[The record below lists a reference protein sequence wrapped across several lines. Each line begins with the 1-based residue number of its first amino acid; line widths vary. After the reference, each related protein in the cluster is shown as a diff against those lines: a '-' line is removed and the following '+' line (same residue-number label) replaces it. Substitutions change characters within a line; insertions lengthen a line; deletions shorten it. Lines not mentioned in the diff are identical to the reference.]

1 MPEFIYTGSLD
12 KDPLPEVLHKIY
24 NYKVPGVL
32 TAAHQNV
39 TKQIFI
45 SGGEIIF
52 ASSSLDDDR
61 LGEFLLYSKKIT
73 NEQYFRSVEL
83 MRTRG
88 IRQGTALVGLGV
100 LTSQELYDSVKDQV
114 RAIVWSL
121 FNWNEGQ
128 ITFKVGQYK
137 DDEIIKLNLDTR
149 DAILQGIKAIKEPKR
164 VVRWMGRKED
174 IFEPDE
180 NVVALLPGLPI
191 GREDKQV
198 LRLVDGVRSFLE
210 VLQASAL
217 DSTATAKILYG
228 LYVLGLIRRKAQA
241 PIKITA
247 PSAKP
252 AD

>member
-1 MPEFIYTGSLD
+1 MPEFIYTGSLE
-12 KDPLPEVLHKIY
+12 KDPLPEVLYKIY

-32 TAAHQNV
+32 TAAYENV

-61 LGEFLLYSKKIT
+61 LGEFLLYAGRIT
-73 NEQYFRSVEL
+73 NDQYFRSVEL

-88 IRQGTALVGLGV
+88 IRQGTALVGMGV
-100 LTSQELYDSVKDQV
+100 LTSQELYESVKDQV
-114 RAIVWSL
+114 KGIVWSL

-128 ITFKVGQYK
+128 ISFKVGQYK

-174 IFEPDE
+174 VFEPGE
-180 NVVALLPGLPI
+180 NVVALLPALPL

-228 LYVLGLIRRKAQA
+228 LYVLGLIRRRSPAVIRVAA
-241 PIKITA
+241 PA
-247 PSAKP
+247 AKP
-252 AD
+252 DP